1 MENGEQSPSSHAI
14 RTSDDDCH
22 GTVTRKI
29 SDALNLTAGDLVP
42 GFVLVAAIRALRKV
56 DNRGE

>member
-1 MENGEQSPSSHAI
+1 MENGEQGSSSRAV

-29 SDALNLTAGDLVP
+29 SDTLNLTAGDPAL
-42 GFVLVAAIRALRKV
+42 GFAPVVVICARRKV